1 VLVASAYI
9 ASAWGLDP
17 RTHECYM
24 QPMLDEAVAL
34 ERLGVPV
41 ELRWRPHP
49 ADEPGRVARLRA
61 RYPQLQAASRTF
73 EEDIAW
79 AHVLVASVS
88 SVILEALFYGVP
100 VFVHD
105 VPRWA
110 EAMMEPFDDL
120 RRFGH
125 LHRLADLL
133 PPVVTGLRA
142 GDPKTLE
149 PEARARVALF
159 GPGERPR
166 SYGDLV
172 VTDRAR
178 TESTSPRP
186 RRTGLA

>member
-1 VLVASAYI
+1 
-9 ASAWGLDP
+9 
-17 RTHECYM
+17 
-24 QPMLDEAVAL
+24 
-34 ERLGVPV
+34 
-41 ELRWRPHP
+41 
-49 ADEPGRVARLRA
+49 VARLRA

-79 AHVLVASVS
+79 SHVLVASVS

-110 EAMMEPFDDL
+110 EAMMEPFDDK

-125 LHRLADLL
+125 LHRLADLF

-142 GDPKTLE
+142 GDLKTLE
-149 PEARARVALF
+149 PEARARVALY
-159 GPGERPR
+159 GASERPR
-166 SYGDLV
+166 SYGELV
-172 VTDRAR
+172 VTDRER
-178 TESTSPRP
+178 TGSTSPRP